1 MAKWNK
7 ENIQSLLATNDRAV
21 ERAIVRI
28 YNNQTVSE
36 KSAGNTIHHNGVGF
50 SGAHARRGSYYAKWI
65 LRGRRLTRHHLD
77 NARRIAM
84 KYWRQLAEHANS

>member
-7 ENIQSLLATNDRAV
+7 ENIQSLLNSNDRAV

-28 YNNQTVSE
+28 YNNQTASE

-65 LRGRRLTRHHLD
+65 LSGRKLTGRHLTAGRRLALR
-77 NARRIAM
+77 
-84 KYWRQLAEHANS
+84 YWRQLAEHANA